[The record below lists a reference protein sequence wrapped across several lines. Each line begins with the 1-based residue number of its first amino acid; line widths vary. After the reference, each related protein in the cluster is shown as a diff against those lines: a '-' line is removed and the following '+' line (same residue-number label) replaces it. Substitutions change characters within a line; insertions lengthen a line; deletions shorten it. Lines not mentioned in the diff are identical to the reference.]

1 MRRTT
6 AFFLSLAAM
15 LSAACAPLNSDIINA
30 TPYAPTAAGPQSTPS
45 MPDGS
50 VGNLYDMEERSV
62 YYPEGSEAN
71 SADYLLSYSVPVFKD
86 TPHAAKMNEAVNLYV
101 SELKDRV
108 MTDRLPYADRAD
120 GDPVPE
126 TELKSEV
133 SKCGEYINILFTE
146 RARFGDTELK
156 SVFTLVLNG
165 SGEETS
171 LSAAQGM
178 YEPEQM
184 VAQQILNVID
194 SDRSRYY
201 GDITLDDIVY
211 HIDLHNGFIITQS
224 GYQVFVA
231 SGEIAPDE
239 AGEKWFEV
247 SRESL
252 YPDFVG
258 DVMPPDQYKSLLPVL
273 NRLACAAAPY
283 YESFSGQPSPLVATA
298 FMGSLMLDAG
308 TAKMD
313 TESFQVLYAS
323 YFEGDF
329 PGLDSLGW
337 NIYLENGSYSLG
349 EYAPPGLYG
358 VECQVAL
365 KGENGEVTVKC
376 ALMFGAPGDASSRH
390 LANAEIILSEAQ
402 DAACGYRIQALLI
415 G

>member
-1 MRRTT
+1 MKRTIV
-6 AFFLSLAAM
+6 FLLALAAI
-15 LSAACAPLNSDIINA
+15 LSVACAPLKDDIINA
-30 TPYAPTAAGPQSTPS
+30 TPYAPSAGSPQPTPS
-45 MPDGS
+45 IPDGS
-50 VGNLYDMEERSV
+50 VGSLYDMEERTV
-62 YYPEGSEAN
+62 YYPEGSEAK

-101 SELKDRV
+101 GELKDRV
-108 MTDRLPYADRAD
+108 MTDRLPYADRAE
-120 GDPVPE
+120 GDPVPK

-133 SKCGEYINILFTE
+133 SKCGEYINILFSE
-146 RARFGDTELK
+146 SAWFGDTEHK
-156 SVFTLVLNG
+156 SAFALVLNG

-178 YEPEQM
+178 YEPEQL

-201 GDITLDDIVY
+201 GDISLDDIIY

-231 SGEIAPDE
+231 AGEIAPDE
-239 AGEKWFEV
+239 DGEKWFEV

-258 DVMPPDQYKSLLPVL
+258 GVMSPVQYESLLPVL

-283 YESFSGQPSPLVATA
+283 YESFSEQPSPLVATA
-298 FMGSLMLDAG
+298 FMGSLMLEAG
-308 TAKMD
+308 TAEMD
-313 TESFQVLYAS
+313 SASFEGLYTS

-337 NIYLENGSYSLG
+337 NISLENGTYSLG

-358 VECQVAL
+358 VECQVAV
-365 KGENGEVTVKC
+365 KGEDGDVTVKC
-376 ALMFGAPGDASSRH
+376 ALMFGAPGDASAKR
-390 LANAEIILSEAQ
+390 LANAEIILTEAQ